1 MERNNTT
8 EWRRAPLVDI
18 NDPFVGRGP
27 RWMPVMGRTEEGVA
41 DIPRLEGLDENSDGN
56 EGGEDGTGDEWNH
69 ERGVA
74 GERARGKERRASN
87 RVFAVARMKEKGR
100 VGSCVGISGHK
111 RVSWT
116 RT

>member
-1 MERNNTT
+1 
-8 EWRRAPLVDI
+8 
-18 NDPFVGRGP
+18 
-27 RWMPVMGRTEEGVA
+27 MPVMGRTEEDVA

-87 RVFAVARMKEKGR
+87 RAFAVARMKEKGR

-111 RVSWT
+111 RESWT